1 MIDMDKEIKRLIEKY
16 KYELRCLD
24 PFRSIRWGNDRW
36 KIHGQYDDFEGILL
50 YCIVREFTPSR
61 VLEIGCGCGYS
72 TLHILSALKRNQ
84 RGICIS
90 YDISDFV
97 ASIAREIIKSMDLDV
112 YSNIISKDIT
122 KENLESIGKYD
133 LFFIDMNGHRY
144 YDGDWWTN
152 NLISLLNKNNVLVHD
167 ILNLGD
173 GPESFE
179 EWKPVKEFILKN
191 KWDYTLLHRIFNSM
205 KRENKLEGMQ
215 KYFNPSTPGWK
226 DETNPTLWMWKD
238 MTW

>member
-1 MIDMDKEIKRLIEKY
+1 MADMNKKIRSLIKKY

-24 PFRSIRWGNDRW
+24 PFRSLRWGNDRW

-50 YCIVREFTPSR
+50 YCIVREFAPSR

-72 TLHILSALKRNQ
+72 TLHILSALKKNQ
-84 RGICIS
+84 KGICTS
-90 YDISDFV
+90 YDIDDSV
-97 ASIAREIIKSMDLDV
+97 VPTAREIIKSMNLDT

-122 KENLESIGKYD
+122 KENLGSIGKYD
-133 LFFIDMNGHRY
+133 LFFIDMNGHTY
-144 YDGDWWTN
+144 NDGDFWTK
-152 NLISLLNKNNVLVHD
+152 NLIPLLSKNNVLVHD

-179 EWKPVKEFILKN
+179 EWIPVKEFILRNKWNYVLIHRTFNSLKDKN
-191 KWDYTLLHRIFNSM
+191 KL
-205 KRENKLEGMQ
+205 KKMQ
-215 KYFNPSTPGWK
+215 KYFNPSTHGWK
-226 DETNPTLWMWKD
+226 KETNPTLWMWKD